1 MGFYAV
7 ISNSNGNARVIVIT
21 CHSPALLISSAGASI
36 ANLKQETN
44 SLNSLCNSGSRQSE
58 TVLCVCARVCLLCG
72 FECPQTTLE
81 SLKSFK
87 FERWTREENAT
98 WRKTEGLL
106 SFRFLFIATI
116 FLAVVWPNNAVIWCG
131 AVLNYSLCF
140 EACLC
145 ESVCVCDSQSPG
157 NTEELERHQTSC
169 WQTILSICSC
179 NPSME
184 MRCIHFIQR
193 DKASFFKCSFWAITL
208 ITDSTEL
215 PDKYRCEEPYSFCSL
230 SQTIT
235 HYQFKKTKQINKFLE
250 SI

>member
-44 SLNSLCNSGSRQSE
+44 SLNSLCNSAMVHGSQKLR
-58 TVLCVCARVCLLCG
+58 CVCVCVCLLCG

-81 SLKSFK
+81 SLKSFN

-145 ESVCVCDSQSPG
+145 ESVCVIHSLLGIQRSWNAIKHPADRQSCQSAAAI
-157 NTEELERHQTSC
+157 HQWKC
-169 WQTILSICSC
+169 GVFILSRGFLFQMFIFC
-179 NPSME
+179 NNFDNWQHWVS
-184 MRCIHFIQR
+184 R
-193 DKASFFKCSFWAITL
+193 
-208 ITDSTEL
+208 
-215 PDKYRCEEPYSFCSL
+215 
-230 SQTIT
+230 
-235 HYQFKKTKQINKFLE
+235 
-250 SI
+250 

>member
-1 MGFYAV
+1 MNTRGK
-7 ISNSNGNARVIVIT
+7 
-21 CHSPALLISSAGASI
+21 C
-36 ANLKQETN
+36 NLKENRGVIEFLFSVYRHYFSRCCLTQQR
-44 SLNSLCNSGSRQSE
+44 CNLMR
-58 TVLCVCARVCLLCG
+58 C
-72 FECPQTTLE
+72 
-81 SLKSFK
+81 SFK
-87 FERWTREENAT
+87 
-98 WRKTEGLL
+98 
-106 SFRFLFIATI
+106 LFFMFWSMFVRI
-116 FLAVVWPNNAVIWCG
+116 
-131 AVLNYSLCF
+131 
-140 EACLC
+140 
-145 ESVCVCDSQSPG
+145 CVCDSQSPG